1 MLSTSEIFKV
11 GRQDPFTKITKPSA
25 SVNEE
30 RKKTPTYNMT
40 LKQIEELKRQAAL
53 DAVSELMTLTLGFP
67 AMVLHD
73 KHGWREAELNDFID
87 DVSGLFESY
96 EKGYI
101 TLEDC
106 INTLKEEA
114 NIKKIILH
122 RKGRDVIL

>member
-11 GRQDPFTKITKPSA
+11 GRQDPFTKITKSSA

-106 INTLKEEA
+106 VNTLKEEA

>member
-11 GRQDPFTKITKPSA
+11 GRQDPFTKITKSSA
-25 SVNEE
+25 SVNED

-73 KHGWREAELNDFID
+73 KHGWREAELNEFID